1 MKINSN
7 NSPKKIGFVSLG
19 CPKATVDSERILTQL
34 RAEGYQFVGEY
45 SDADLVVVNTCG
57 FIDAAVEESLETI
70 GDALDE
76 NGKVIVTGCL
86 GAKAGVIEKAHPRV
100 LAVTGPDSQK
110 EVIAAIHDHLPPAHD
125 PYIDLIPP
133 GGLKLTPRHFAY
145 LKIAEG
151 CNQNCTFCI
160 IPSMRGKLVSRPIGE
175 VLDEA
180 EKLVEA
186 GVEELLVVAQ
196 DTAAY
201 GIDTHYRTGFWQGQ
215 PLKSNIDELVRRL
228 GSMGAWLRLHYL
240 YPYPH
245 IDRLVELMADGYA
258 LPYLDV
264 PLQHASPTILK
275 AMRRPG
281 NQDKVLRRI
290 EQWRNT
296 APDLA
301 IRSTFIVGFPGE
313 SDADFEE
320 LLSFIKE
327 VRLDRAGA
335 FAYSDIEGAP
345 ANELPGAVAEGLK
358 QERLERFMELQTAI
372 SADKLQGRVGTTTEV
387 LIDAITDDGAIGR
400 SYAEAP
406 EIDGIVWIDA
416 GSDIDLQE
424 GDRVQVKIIAA
435 DEHDLYG
442 ELAIEQSL

>member
-1 MKINSN
+1 M
-7 NSPKKIGFVSLG
+7 
-19 CPKATVDSERILTQL
+19 
-34 RAEGYQFVGEY
+34 
-45 SDADLVVVNTCG
+45 VNTCG
-57 FIDAAVEESLETI
+57 FINAAVEESLETI
-70 GDALDE
+70 GDALNE

-86 GAKAGVIEKAHPRV
+86 GAKAGVIEQAHPSV

-110 EVIAAIHDHLPPAHD
+110 EVIAAIHSHLPPDHD
-125 PYIDLIPP
+125 PYTDLIPP
-133 GGLKLTPRHFAY
+133 GGLKLTPRHYAY

-151 CNQNCTFCI
+151 CNQSCTFCI
-160 IPSMRGKLVSRPIGE
+160 IPSMRGKLLSRPIGE
-175 VLDEA
+175 ILDEA

-264 PLQHASPTILK
+264 PLQHASPSILK

-296 APDLA
+296 APELA

-320 LLSFIKE
+320 LLGFIKE
-327 VRLDRAGA
+327 ARIDRAGA

-345 ANELPGAVAEGLK
+345 ANALPGAVPVELK

-387 LIDAITDDGAIGR
+387 LIDAITEEGPIGR

-406 EIDGIVWIDA
+406 EVDGVVWIDA
-416 GSDIDLQE
+416 EGDIDLQE
-424 GDRVQVKIIAA
+424 GDRVQVKITGA

-442 ELAIEQSL
+442 ELVKE

>member
-1 MKINSN
+1 M
-7 NSPKKIGFVSLG
+7 
-19 CPKATVDSERILTQL
+19 
-34 RAEGYQFVGEY
+34 
-45 SDADLVVVNTCG
+45 VVNTCG

-86 GAKAGVIEKAHPRV
+86 GAKEGVIEQAHPSV
-100 LAVTGPDSQK
+100 LAVTGPDSQA
-110 EVIAAIHDHLPPAHD
+110 EVMEAIHAHLPPQHD
-125 PYIDLIPP
+125 PYTDLIPP
-133 GGLKLTPRHFAY
+133 GGLKLTPRHYAY

-151 CNQNCTFCI
+151 CNQSCSFCI
-160 IPSMRGKLVSRPIGE
+160 IPSMRGKLVSRPIGDI
-175 VLDEA
+175 LDEA

-186 GVEELLVVAQ
+186 GVEELLIVAQ

-201 GIDTHYRTGFWQGQ
+201 GVDTKYRTGFWQGQ
-215 PLKSNIDELVRRL
+215 PLKTNIDELVQRL

-245 IDRLVELMADGYA
+245 VDRLVEMMADGLA

-264 PLQHASPTILK
+264 PLQHASPKVLK
-275 AMRRPG
+275 SMRRPG
-281 NQDKVLRRI
+281 NQEKVLRRI

-313 SDADFEE
+313 TEDDFEE
-320 LLSFIKE
+320 LLGFIKE
-327 VRLDRAGA
+327 ARLDRAGA

-345 ANELPGAVAEGLK
+345 ANDFAGAVDEELK

-372 SADKLQGRVGTTTEV
+372 SADKLQERVGTITEV
-387 LIDAITDDGAIGR
+387 MVDSITEDGVIGR

-406 EIDGIVWIDA
+406 EVDGVVWIDV
-416 GSDIDLQE
+416 DPDLELEE
-424 GDRVQVKIIAA
+424 GDRFDVKITGA
-435 DEHDLYG
+435 DEHDLYA
-442 ELAIEQSL
+442 EPVLD

>member
-1 MKINSN
+1 M
-7 NSPKKIGFVSLG
+7 
-19 CPKATVDSERILTQL
+19 

-45 SDADLVVVNTCG
+45 GDADLVVVNTCG
-57 FIDAAVEESLETI
+57 FIDAAVQESLETI

-76 NGKVIVTGCL
+76 NGRVIVTGCL
-86 GAKAGVIEKAHPRV
+86 GARAGVIEQAHPSV
-100 LAVTGPDSQK
+100 LAVTGPDSQTD
-110 EVIAAIHDHLPPAHD
+110 VMAAIHAHLPPEHD
-125 PYIDLIPP
+125 PYTDLIPP
-133 GGLKLTPRHFAY
+133 GGLKLTPRHYAY

-151 CNQNCTFCI
+151 CNQRCSFCI

-175 VLDEA
+175 ILDEA
-180 EKLVEA
+180 EKLVDA

-215 PLKSNIDELVRRL
+215 PLKSNIDELVQRL

-245 IDRLVELMADGYA
+245 IDRLVDMMADGLA

-275 AMRRPG
+275 SMRRPG
-281 NQDKVLRRI
+281 NQEKVLRRI

-313 SDADFEE
+313 TDNDFEE
-320 LLSFIKE
+320 LLGFIKE
-327 VRLDRAGA
+327 VRIDRAGA
-335 FAYSDIEGAP
+335 FAYSDIKGAP
-345 ANELPGAVAEGLK
+345 ANKFPDVVPEELK

-372 SADKLQGRVGTTTEV
+372 SADKLQDRVGTTTEV
-387 LIDAITDDGAIGR
+387 LIDAITEEGPIGR

-406 EIDGIVWIDA
+406 EVDGVVWIDA
-416 GSDIDLQE
+416 EGDIDLQE
-424 GDRVQVKIIAA
+424 GDRVQVKITGA

-442 ELAIEQSL
+442 ELVKE

>member
-1 MKINSN
+1 M
-7 NSPKKIGFVSLG
+7 SLG
-19 CPKATVDSERILTQL
+19 CPKATVDSEHILTQL
-34 RAEGYQFVGEY
+34 RAEGYQFVAEY
-45 SDADLVVVNTCG
+45 ADADLVVVNTCG
-57 FIDAAVEESLETI
+57 FIDAAVAESLETI

-76 NGKVIVTGCL
+76 NGRVIVTGCL
-86 GAKAGVIEKAHPRV
+86 GAKAGVIEQAYPNV
-100 LAVTGPDSQK
+100 LAVTGPDSQS
-110 EVIAAIHDHLPPAHD
+110 EVMEAIHAHLPPEHD
-125 PYIDLIPP
+125 PYTDLIPP
-133 GGLKLTPRHFAY
+133 GGLKLTPRHYAY

-151 CNQNCTFCI
+151 CNQSCSFCI

-175 VLDEA
+175 ILDEA

-186 GVEELLVVAQ
+186 GVEELLIVAQ

-201 GIDTHYRTGFWQGQ
+201 GVDTRYRTGFWQGQ
-215 PLKSNIDELVRRL
+215 PLKTRIDELVQHL
-228 GSMGAWLRLHYL
+228 GGMGVWLRLHYL

-245 IDRLVELMADGYA
+245 IDRLVSMMADGLV

-275 AMRRPG
+275 SMRRPG
-281 NQDKVLRRI
+281 NQEKVLKRI

-296 APDLA
+296 APELA

-313 SDADFEE
+313 SEADFEE

-327 VRLDRAGA
+327 ARIDRAGA
-335 FAYSDIEGAP
+335 FAYSDIDGAP
-345 ANELPGAVAEGLK
+345 ANELPGAVAEELK

-372 SADKLQGRVGTTTEV
+372 SADRLQGRVGTTTEV
-387 LIDAITDDGAIGR
+387 LVDAITEEGAIGR

-406 EIDGIVWIDA
+406 EVDGVVWIDA
-416 GSDIDLQE
+416 AADIELQE
-424 GDRVQVKIIAA
+424 GDRIQVKITAA

-442 ELAIEQSL
+442 ELTEES

>member
-1 MKINSN
+1 
-7 NSPKKIGFVSLG
+7 
-19 CPKATVDSERILTQL
+19 
-34 RAEGYQFVGEY
+34 
-45 SDADLVVVNTCG
+45 VVVNTCG

-86 GAKAGVIEKAHPRV
+86 GAKAGVIEQAHPSV

-110 EVIAAIHDHLPPAHD
+110 EVIAAIHSHLPPDHD
-125 PYIDLIPP
+125 PYTDLIPP
-133 GGLKLTPRHFAY
+133 GGLKLTPRHYAY

-151 CNQNCTFCI
+151 CNQSCSFCI

-175 VLDEA
+175 ILDEA
-180 EKLVEA
+180 EKLVDA

-201 GIDTHYRTGFWQGQ
+201 GVDTKYRTGFWQGQ
-215 PLKSNIDELVRRL
+215 PLKSNIDELVRQL

-245 IDRLVELMADGYA
+245 IDRLVEMMADGLA

-275 AMRRPG
+275 SMRRPG
-281 NQDKVLRRI
+281 NQEKVLRRI

-296 APDLA
+296 VPELA

-320 LLSFIKE
+320 LLGFIKE
-327 VRLDRAGA
+327 ARIDRAGA

-345 ANELPGAVAEGLK
+345 ANALPGAVPVELK

-387 LIDAITDDGAIGR
+387 LIDAITEEGPIGR

-406 EIDGIVWIDA
+406 EVDGVVWIDA
-416 GSDIDLQE
+416 EGDIDLQE
-424 GDRVQVKIIAA
+424 GDRVQVKITGA

-442 ELAIEQSL
+442 ELVKE

>member
-1 MKINSN
+1 
-7 NSPKKIGFVSLG
+7 
-19 CPKATVDSERILTQL
+19 
-34 RAEGYQFVGEY
+34 
-45 SDADLVVVNTCG
+45 VVVNTCG
-57 FIDAAVEESLETI
+57 FIDAAVQESLETI

-86 GAKAGVIEKAHPRV
+86 GAKEGLIETAHPSV
-100 LAVTGPDSQK
+100 LAVTGPDSQA
-110 EVIAAIHDHLPPAHD
+110 EVMEAIHAQLPPQHD
-125 PYIDLIPP
+125 PYTDLIPP
-133 GGLKLTPRHFAY
+133 GGLKLTPRHYAY

-151 CNQNCTFCI
+151 CNQSCSFCI
-160 IPSMRGKLVSRPIGE
+160 IPSMRGKLLSRPIGE
-175 VLDEA
+175 ILDEA
-180 EKLVEA
+180 SSLVEA

-201 GIDTHYRTGFWQGQ
+201 GVDTKYRTGFWQGQ
-215 PLKSNIDELVRRL
+215 PLKTNIDELVQRL

-245 IDRLVELMADGYA
+245 VDRLVEMMADGLA

-275 AMRRPG
+275 SMRRPG
-281 NQDKVLRRI
+281 NQEKVVRRI

-313 SDADFEE
+313 TEDDFEG
-320 LLSFIKE
+320 LLEFIKE
-327 VRLDRAGA
+327 ARLDRAGA

-345 ANELPGAVAEGLK
+345 ANDLPGAVPEELK

-372 SADKLQGRVGTTTEV
+372 SADKLQERVGTITEV
-387 LIDAITDDGAIGR
+387 IVDSITEDGAIGR

-406 EIDGIVWIDA
+406 EVDGVVWIDT
-416 GSDIDLQE
+416 DIELEE
-424 GDRVQVKIIAA
+424 GDRFDVKITAA
-435 DEHDLYG
+435 DEHDLYA
-442 ELAIEQSL
+442 EPILD

>member
-1 MKINSN
+1 
-7 NSPKKIGFVSLG
+7 
-19 CPKATVDSERILTQL
+19 
-34 RAEGYQFVGEY
+34 
-45 SDADLVVVNTCG
+45 VVNTCG
-57 FIDAAVEESLETI
+57 FINAAVEESLETI
-70 GDALDE
+70 GDALNE

-86 GAKAGVIEKAHPRV
+86 GAKAGVIEQAHPSV

-110 EVIAAIHDHLPPAHD
+110 EVIAAIHSHLPPDHD
-125 PYIDLIPP
+125 PYTDLIPP
-133 GGLKLTPRHFAY
+133 GGLKLTPRHYAY

-151 CNQNCTFCI
+151 CNQSCTFCI
-160 IPSMRGKLVSRPIGE
+160 IPSMRGKLLSRPIGE
-175 VLDEA
+175 ILDEA

-264 PLQHASPTILK
+264 PLQHASPSILK

-296 APDLA
+296 APELA

-320 LLSFIKE
+320 LLGFIKE
-327 VRLDRAGA
+327 ARIDRAGA

-345 ANELPGAVAEGLK
+345 ANALPGAVPVELK

-387 LIDAITDDGAIGR
+387 LIDAITEEGPIGR

-406 EIDGIVWIDA
+406 EVDGVVWIDA
-416 GSDIDLQE
+416 EGDIDLQE
-424 GDRVQVKIIAA
+424 GDRVQVKITGA

-442 ELAIEQSL
+442 ELVKE

>member
-1 MKINSN
+1 M
-7 NSPKKIGFVSLG
+7 
-19 CPKATVDSERILTQL
+19 
-34 RAEGYQFVGEY
+34 
-45 SDADLVVVNTCG
+45 VVNTCG
-57 FIDAAVEESLETI
+57 FINAAVDESLETI

-76 NGKVIVTGCL
+76 NGRVIVTGCL
-86 GAKAGVIEKAHPRV
+86 GAQEGVIAQAHPGV
-100 LAVTGPDSQK
+100 LAVTGPDSQA
-110 EVIAAIHDHLPPAHD
+110 EVMAAIHAHLPPEHD
-125 PYIDLIPP
+125 PYSDLIPP
-133 GGLKLTPRHFAY
+133 GGLKLTPRHYAY

-151 CNQNCTFCI
+151 CNQRCSFCI

-175 VLDEA
+175 ILDEA
-180 EKLVEA
+180 EKLIEA

-201 GIDTHYRTGFWQGQ
+201 GVDTQYRTGFWQGQ
-215 PLKSNIDELVRRL
+215 PLKSNVDELVHQL

-245 IDRLVELMADGYA
+245 VDRLVEMMADGLA

-275 AMRRPG
+275 SMRRPG
-281 NQDKVLRRI
+281 DQEKVLRRI
-290 EQWRNT
+290 EKWRNT
-296 APDLA
+296 ASALA

-313 SDADFEE
+313 TEDNFET
-320 LLSFIKE
+320 LLGFIKE
-327 VRLDRAGA
+327 ARLDRAGA

-345 ANELPGAVAEGLK
+345 ANAFPGAVPETLK

-372 SADKLQGRVGTTTEV
+372 SADRLQDRVGTTTEV
-387 LIDAITDDGAIGR
+387 LIDAITGEGPIGR

-406 EIDGIVWIDA
+406 EIDGVVWIDA
-416 GSDIDLQE
+416 DGDINLQA
-424 GDRVQVKIIAA
+424 GDRVQVKITGA

-442 ELAIEQSL
+442 ELAAGE